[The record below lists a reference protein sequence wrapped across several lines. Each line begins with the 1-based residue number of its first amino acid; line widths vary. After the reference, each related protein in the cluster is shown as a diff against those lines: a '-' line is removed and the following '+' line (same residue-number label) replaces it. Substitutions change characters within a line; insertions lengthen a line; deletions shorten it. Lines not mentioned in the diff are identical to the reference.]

1 MAKRRCRIEGY
12 KQNKLL
18 ELFVGGVTA
27 RTAAELVG
35 VNRHSATLFY
45 HKVRQMIS
53 YELEDESPFDG
64 EVEVDESYFGGARKG
79 NRGRAAAGK
88 VPVFGILKRGGKV
101 YTKVIPDASGNTLIP
116 IIACKLLPD
125 SIVYSDSWTGYNL
138 LDVSG
143 FHHLRVNHSKTY
155 VDGENRRNHI
165 NGIENFW
172 NQAKRHLR
180 KYNGITKE
188 HFPLFL
194 KECEFRFN
202 FGSPSE
208 QLSMLKKWKR
218 KHLI

>member
-1 MAKRRCRIEGY
+1 M
-12 KQNKLL
+12 
-18 ELFVGGVTA
+18 FVAGVPA

-45 HKVRQMIS
+45 HKVRQMIA
-53 YELEDESPFDG
+53 YELEDESPFHG
-64 EVEVDESYFGGARKG
+64 EVEVDESYFGGHRKG
-79 NRGRAAAGK
+79 NRGRGAAGK
-88 VPVFGILKRGGKV
+88 VPVFGILKRKGKV
-101 YTKVIPDASGNTLIP
+101 YTKVIADASSETLMP
-116 IIACKLLPD
+116 IIERKVLPD
-125 SIVYSDSWTGYNL
+125 SIVYSDSWGAYNA
-138 LDVSG
+138 LDVSD
-143 FHHLRVNHSKTY
+143 FHHQRVNHSKTY
-155 VDGENRRNHI
+155 VDEGNRSNHI

-180 KYNGITKE
+180 KYNGIPRE

-208 QLSMLKKWKR
+208 QFSTLRKWKR